1 MHRYR
6 YRAILEKTL
15 LAITSLFVLGG
26 LIALGFLTN
35 LSQENRALI
44 IMVSSIG
51 IIGGYMGL
59 VLISAFWKRLRKR
72 TWQKAMAAWK
82 QSSQNEVTLEF
93 DMTTP
98 PSEKELKQLAIHIYS
113 RMGYRIPDREVK
125 DYLPL
130 LNPDGKV
137 ELLVCKHQ
145 ANPIELHHVYSLELE
160 MKRVKAVRGFIWASV
175 GFTDETFAW
184 VVHRP
189 ILLVDRREIARL
201 KGRDSQ
207 DR

>member
-93 DMTTP
+93 DMTTH

-145 ANPIELHHVYSLELE
+145 ASPIELHHVYSLELE
-160 MKRVKAVRGFIWASV
+160 MKRVKAVRGFFWATV
-175 GFTDETFAW
+175 GFTEEAFAW
-184 VVHRP
+184 VAHRP
-189 ILLVDRREIARL
+189 ILLIDRREIARL
-201 KGRDSQ
+201 KDWYS
-207 DR
+207 